1 MRRAILA
8 GLAALALSACGNAV
22 ANPSPPATVV
32 AANPPVAAITA
43 AVKQHLSQQNIAKV
57 SEAQVDVEQIEG
69 GAARVR
75 VYPEDPNTTDPAWLF
90 LKLETDIWKVVAGP
104 GTAFTP
110 EDMQAAGLPESLLPS
125 VP

>member
-32 AANPPVAAITA
+32 AVNPPVAAIKA
-43 AVKQHLSQQNIAKV
+43 AVKQYLSQQNIAKV
-57 SEAQVDVEQIEG
+57 SEAQVQFEKIEG
-69 GAARVR
+69 NGARVR
-75 VYPEDPNTTDPAWLF
+75 VLPEDPNAADPAWLF
-90 LKLETDIWKVVAGP
+90 LKLDAGMWKVVAGP

-125 VP
+125 E